1 MAKMAQRQ
9 IELMLEDQMWDLI
22 IKDQD
27 LVYLALTDAKIETVY
42 SEVLNN
48 KNAIMK
54 YKDDPQVISVF
65 VKSCTKIA
73 TSLIVEYLK
82 MDLREEI
89 KRNLLESADRQFE
102 EKFAK
107 EVVSKKFTAVRISS
121 RQKVEKKRFDIE

>member
-1 MAKMAQRQ
+1 MGVAKMAQRQ
-9 IELMLEDQMWDLI
+9 IELMLEEQMWDLI
-22 IKDQD
+22 IKDPD

-82 MDLREEI
+82 KDLREEI
-89 KRNLLESADRQFE
+89 KRNLLNKHTNKQTN
-102 EKFAK
+102 KQMTN
-107 EVVSKKFTAVRISS
+107 KKCRT
-121 RQKVEKKRFDIE
+121 KMPN